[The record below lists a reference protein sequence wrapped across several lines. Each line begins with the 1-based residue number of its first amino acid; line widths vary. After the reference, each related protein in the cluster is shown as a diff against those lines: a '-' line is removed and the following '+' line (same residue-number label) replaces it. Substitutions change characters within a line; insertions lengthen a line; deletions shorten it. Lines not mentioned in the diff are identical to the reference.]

1 MPGISWESEVVGNP
15 GALCTGLPTSGH
27 RPRALADFSS
37 SPVAPHWKGMGA
49 REETQRPQA
58 SKGVSLS
65 PYAPRLS
72 WQRGGG
78 GELKC

>member
-65 PYAPRLS
+65 PYGPRLS
-72 WQRGGG
+72 WQRG
-78 GELKC
+78 ELKC